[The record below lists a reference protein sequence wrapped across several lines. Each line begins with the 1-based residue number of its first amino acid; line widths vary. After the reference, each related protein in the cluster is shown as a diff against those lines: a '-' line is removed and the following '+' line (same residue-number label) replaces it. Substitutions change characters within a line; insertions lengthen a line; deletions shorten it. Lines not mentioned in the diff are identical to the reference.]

1 VAESVDV
8 PPRELK
14 GWFVTRRLVVVPC
27 GARKIWDVD
36 PQRGPTV
43 ARDAYVGSPFK
54 VNRAYA
60 ERFGDRWVILSA
72 KYGFIKPDFM
82 IPGPYNVTFKRK
94 SSNPVTVEYLRSQ
107 IPALGLDRCEHVIGL
122 GGRAYREI
130 IEAAFSPYPV
140 KLSFPFAGLPL
151 GRALQATKRAT
162 TSCDP
167 IGGGTSE
174 NRTAT

>member
-1 VAESVDV
+1 M

-14 GWFVTRRLVVVPC
+14 GWFVTGTLVVVPC

-36 PQRGPTV
+36 PQRGPTL

-60 ERFGDRWVILSA
+60 EQLGARWVILSA
-72 KYGFIKPDFM
+72 KYGFIDPDFI

-94 SSNPVTVEYLRSQ
+94 SSNPVIVEFLRTQ

-130 IEAAFSPYPV
+130 IEAAFRPYPME
-140 KLSFPFAGLPL
+140 LIFPFAGLPL
-151 GRALQATKRAT
+151 GKALQATKHAT
-162 TSCDP
+162 SSGDP
-167 IGGGTSE
+167 MGTAP
-174 NRTAT
+174 RKTTP